1 MPGMICD
8 VSEVLKAQDDLVNK
22 QLPFATARALTL
34 TAQDAQAAIRTGM
47 QQRFTIR
54 NAWSQRGIIVK
65 PADKNVIPAR
75 SAVMVGDIW
84 NYLFLQESGG
94 EKTPTSSLHIA
105 VPEDIRS
112 SPTQILR
119 RQLRPRALLARKDVF
134 IKDLGG
140 GNQAIYQRVGKGGRN
155 LKLLYILVSE
165 THVKPRLGLAET
177 AQKIGNERWAIN
189 FAASLEAALISAR

>member
-34 TAQDAQAAIRTGM
+34 TAQDAQAAVRTGM

-94 EKTPTSSLHIA
+94 EKTPTGSLHIA

-112 SPTQILR
+112 SPSQILR
-119 RQLRPRALLARKDVF
+119 SQLRPKALLARKDVF

-140 GNQAIYQRVGKGGRN
+140 GNQAIYQRVGKG
-155 LKLLYILVSE
+155 LKLLYILVRE
-165 THVKPRLGLAET
+165 TNIKPRLGLVET

>member
-8 VSEVLKAQDDLVNK
+8 VSQVLQAQDDLVNK

-34 TAQDAQAAIRTGM
+34 TAQDSQAALRVDM
-47 QQRFTIR
+47 PKRFTIR

-65 PADKNVIPAR
+65 PADKNVIPYR

-94 EKTPTSSLHIA
+94 EKTPTGSMHIA

-112 SPTQILR
+112 SPSQILR
-119 RQLRPRALLARKDVF
+119 RALRPKALLARKDVF

-140 GNQAIYQRVGKGGRN
+140 GNQAIYQRVGKG
-155 LKLLYILVSE
+155 LKLLYILVPDARI
-165 THVKPRLGLAET
+165 KPRLGLVET

-189 FAASLEAALISAR
+189 FAASLEAALMSAR

>member
-8 VSEVLKAQDDLVNK
+8 VSQVLTYYDDLVNK

-34 TAQDAQAAIRTGM
+34 TAQDAQTAIRASM
-47 QQRFTIR
+47 PSNFTIR

-119 RQLRPRALLARKDVF
+119 SQLRPRALLARKDVF

-140 GNQAIYQRVGKGGRN
+140 GNQAIYQRVGKG
-155 LKLLYILVSE
+155 LKLLYILVPDA
-165 THVKPRLGLAET
+165 HVKPRLGLAET

-189 FAASLEAALISAR
+189 FAASLEAALMTAR